1 MPEIK
6 NTFLGGKMNKDL
18 DERLIPKNEYRD
30 ALNVEV
36 STSQGDDVG
45 SLQNTW
51 GNTAHSNI
59 SSVIP
64 GAKCIGSIVDRESDK
79 IYWFIHGTY
88 TDAIAEYDLKSRTT
102 SPVLVDF
109 GMEDSYTQT
118 FTSIDVNPNHSGV
131 NITDLQSLPFLN
143 GTAIVNNA
151 GNEGI
156 SWEISGG
163 TANAMWGRAGYLH
176 LFRDEVNFEEGGRYE
191 VEFEVISIDADVQS
205 NLMLSQHGP
214 NGTNVPCDI
223 YSTGVKKVQWIQGDN
238 AARENQLVFYFN
250 SIDSTEG
257 FRIDNVK
264 VKEVNRFLNF
274 DTVDHITGINILDGM
289 LFWTDGVNEPKKIN
303 IERCKAGSYGVAN
316 FGATTFKGPE
326 LITNGSFTTDSGWE
340 MNSGHF
346 SITGGVIKTIQP
358 APLWYGFKQP
368 NVSVK
373 LGKTYLISIDI
384 GGTFTS
390 GKIGPVI
397 IDENGGW
404 TKPRADQQVS
414 TTGTHT
420 WFLTVGV
427 TDDNS
432 WTNLGGNYT
441 PSSVWFQNETGTLN
455 SGITFDNISVKEIA
469 FDWNRTT
476 KVKDAT
482 GAYTRNIKEEDITL
496 IKKYPLSAPNMELTN
511 TTKAKGSVIKTS
523 CTTPMNT
530 TSENRTRCFA
540 DGSGNVVRYNNF
552 LHTYLRS
559 DVMWLE
565 RLPEESSLGHDSMVQ
580 FDVGPDWSALA
591 PGDNGVG
598 VDYPVFELADKPD
611 RVEQQLGAPVNIVND
626 FTAQTD
632 YHKKAWQSWC
642 SLSPKFHNHIWCI
655 TEGGGYTGFSSAVT
669 LKDFIGGRL
678 WIKPG
683 TNASVA
689 TQEDYW
695 KKGQRIV
702 IGYWAVYNN
711 DSFWTYKDG
720 EGTRL
725 VKPVGASSDSSL
737 LKPDG
742 TTLLDTDDGYGTY
755 LYSPDE
761 KLASAPN
768 DFGGGWTVRD
778 GKYCGDAFT
787 SVGNTYNVNGNW
799 LALNVDATAPDTGY
813 QYLHDF
819 VTNLK
824 VDTSEKSYRLR
835 CTIHVIQDNSP
846 NGYVP
851 IGVSTRNAGPNG
863 AALVAAPVLFNGST
877 PVTPGIYDFE
887 EGIKTVADLP
897 SGAGLS
903 FYKRDDVVCE
913 IYNIQ
918 LEYKSSTQVRLQPL
932 VFEPKPDYEV
942 GDLVKLTNSNKA
954 PNGDDVT
961 VTVKLGNEVIW
972 EESPSKNK
980 SWHYRGANYTSQFAN
995 YFSNDDSTAVQA
1007 PESWQDGITE
1017 GSSDMVNDSNF
1028 YVDAAT
1034 DANLTALSFSG
1045 GTTALNSTSAN
1056 GADWTTSLEMI
1067 YDGAMTTDIDLN
1079 NDLWDARGGG
1089 GFITTGGKIEWIG
1102 NNTNWPNITQK
1113 SSYHGKTNPR
1123 LFFEHN
1129 GEYKCSFDYTQTGIN
1144 TTSGNADQ
1152 GWRIRLEDSEVF
1164 NYDPAFTGDSNVTT
1178 PTTTTRTITYDVNNG
1193 DVGDRTTYG
1202 FNIIGINPQYTPDRT
1217 MSGGTLENIS
1227 CLAND
1232 GNNRISWG
1240 NSSTQCIVSTGT
1252 TSQII
1257 AYPADPTGQKAT
1269 YDSSAVQHGIFELTG
1284 GEYYVIQYEIDNSS
1298 YDPDDHEQRATV
1310 KLFNHDKIAS
1320 SMDQGGIGWM
1330 TSTND
1335 GHIQLPATDGTHKVY
1350 WLQNQTKNQL
1360 EIAFG
1365 PEFSGNF
1372 KNVQV
1377 FPVTVS
1383 TIDYGTGAN
1392 KRKIFDF
1399 EITSIDNNILQLPLE
1414 QHKYWDC
1421 ELVDSDPLF
1430 EKVFPRFAYRW
1441 KYEDGEYSAISA
1453 FTEVA
1458 FLPDEDYRYDAVDGY
1473 NLSMEN
1479 NVRRVLLS
1487 GFDKK
1492 PNGVVE
1498 LDILYKESNSTNVY
1512 TFTTIKNPELQTF
1525 ESFEITKE
1533 KYHALVESRQMLRPY
1548 DNVPRR
1554 ALSQELS
1561 ANRIIFGNYT
1571 QQYNVS
1577 PSDEPDITASL
1588 SSKWIRPAE
1597 DVSKSIKSIRN
1608 YQVGISYLDMFGR
1621 QSPVFSTDGALISID
1636 QKNAHH
1642 ANTITASLNNFPPE
1656 WVTHYKYF
1664 VKDSAAS
1671 YYNIS
1676 LDRIYQAEN
1685 SNHVWLSFPS
1695 SDYNKIK
1702 EDDYLVLKKEHNSDK
1717 AVSPEK
1723 TAKYKVLARRGSA
1736 PDFIKM
1742 TRKNIGGR
1750 IFNSDGKGLEFFS
1763 QPGYGGTADGY
1774 PQQDKLT
1781 FRIKGSIVHDSS
1793 NKALY
1798 EALIDDQTG
1807 RYIRLGQQISN
1818 KPSVFSNYHE
1828 ILHVSRVNHA
1838 QDPSATPQT
1847 DAYAGEEDYYEFTL
1861 VEPLGFDAA
1870 FVGTEYKSN
1879 RKLFLE
1885 YYREEFDE
1893 FDSHFQG
1900 RFFIK
1905 IAKDSDFERYV
1916 SGKQHAD
1923 DVGYNIVNAQNTYWA
1938 HCWEDDDTKNTRD
1951 DRGEDT
1957 DVWLRDRD
1965 NFFWGTPHYNGAT
1978 VTDAYLMANQTLTVN
1993 GSTWTNPITATWE
2006 GTFLEEDYSESIGSE
2021 FPQRFSIFQ
2030 GLSWSWASTW
2040 AGYDGM
2046 PSTNNTAMGNGFV
2059 MGNNYCSFAF
2069 HGVGELDLGDDTQP
2083 GGGSLATFPTTNAD
2097 TNTWA
2102 DAAEYELS
2110 GQWFNNFKLLQQLT
2124 KSGTQFK
2131 WLDDPSETVY
2141 TIEKVMKSAPI
2152 KHFHAKLP
2160 NGSVYGEDGD
2170 GNFLN
2175 HDKENY
2181 GYRIDLQLNK
2191 PIVWSPTATLGSG
2204 YGWNNDD
2211 SHSTLVPFKSGTDG
2225 TTSQIQIIE
2234 KRSSEL
2240 TEASFNPAVFEVEP
2254 KERADLNLYY
2264 ETAKVSMVL
2273 KDGMYIEALNNA
2285 SANDYTN
2292 PSSGGNYTTITDIG
2306 TIYKPAGQPALPYTS
2321 ILGVEALSN
2330 SQFQTPTTTSATSGV
2345 ENWTIDSDMTSVHD
2359 AVNDTITV
2367 SAATNAGDY
2376 ASLWSDVV
2384 TLTDGEEYKLVVDVL
2399 ELDNDTQ
2406 LVGGGSAGIKAII
2419 QGWDGS
2425 AYTNYYPLPGQWP
2438 SLQTGIN
2445 QWKFTPSSADNAGFS
2460 TYKVRIEFTD
2470 TTQTYDSMAK
2480 LNEVS
2485 IKTHFLDETK
2495 PITRIKTGRH
2505 YDWCDNPNKIA
2516 IDHNIWHP
2524 QGSSDSDPGSTL
2536 PSGVTIR
2543 LSERDEFGDTISFK
2557 DYELVDDVECDGTQ
2571 VVVTLPPE
2579 KLDWHNCFSFGNG
2592 VESNR
2597 FRDDFNAVTIDKGPR
2612 VSTTL
2617 KEAYK
2622 EEKRGSGLI
2631 FSGMYNSTSSVN
2643 ELNQFIQAESIT
2655 KELNPEYGSIQKLFT
2670 RNTNIV
2676 ALCEDKILKVLS
2688 NKDALYNAD
2697 GSMQMTSTTKVL
2709 GQAIPF
2715 IGEYGIS
2722 RNPESFANFGY
2733 RVYFTDR
2740 DRGAVLR
2747 LSADGLTPIS
2757 DKDMISYFKY
2767 NLPNA
2772 NTILGTYDE
2781 NRDSYNVTLEDT
2793 TVSFSEKVNGW
2804 TSFKSFLPES
2814 GLSLNGEYYTWKN
2827 GDIWKHHSN
2836 ALRNNFYNTQH
2847 ESSVKFIFNDI
2858 VDEVKNFDTLNY
2870 EGTTSRIYED
2880 SVGEEDQLVKNGWYT
2895 SSISTDLE
2903 SAKVVN
2909 FIDREGKWF
2918 NNITGVS
2925 KTEEDVDIKDFT
2937 SQGLG
2942 IVSSVDAGSHPN
2954 YKTLYLKAVLPDSI
2968 PEVNAIGAGS
2978 GIYYNDG
2985 AVHFTHPYPV
2995 DVTYTEDT
3003 QNSTTGFTVE
3013 SSSQISWAEHTSSE
3027 TTSNPRYYY
3036 VMGVVKGLSPG
3047 NRYYIEADI
3056 ENFSGTD
3063 PCGFSSANMVDW
3075 YIAGADTR
3083 TRSSDGKIFVSFT
3096 YDDNKWSSVNQAFGE
3111 DGVGIHFHKH
3121 HGTSGT
3127 VKNIKCIN
3135 ITPKIDDMTHSV
3147 NTSST
3152 DRSQAVDVIKTN
3164 LEVGSSSAVAKN
3176 LYIHSQTIGG
3186 LKYAVASSKFTVTTS
3201 NPNVTIG
3208 TLVDLGS
3215 GSSSAGYYDNV
3226 IQIPITIDYS
3236 TGNLFPDENVESY
3249 ISVTGVP
3256 TLAID
3261 Q

>member
-1 MPEIK
+1 
-6 NTFLGGKMNKDL
+6 MNKDL

-51 GNTAHSNI
+51 GNTVHSDI

-64 GAKCIGSIVDRESDK
+64 GAKCVGSIVDRESDK
-79 IYWFIHGTY
+79 TYWFIHGIY
-88 TDAIAEYDLKSRTT
+88 TDAIAEYDLKSRTV

-118 FTSIDVNPNHSGV
+118 FTSTDVNSNYSGV
-131 NITDLQSLPFLN
+131 NVVDNQGVPFTN
-143 GTAIVNNA
+143 GALVVSNA

-156 SWEISGG
+156 SWGISGG
-163 TANAMWGRAGYLH
+163 TANAAWGRAGYLS
-176 LFRDEVNFEEGGRYE
+176 LFVDEVNFEEGGKYE
-191 VEFEVISIDADVQS
+191 VEFEVVSIDTDLQS
-205 NLMLSQHGP
+205 SLVLSNHGP
-214 NGTNVPCDI
+214 NSTDMPCDI
-223 YSTGVKKVQWIQGDN
+223 YSTGVKKVQWIQGDSV
-238 AARENQLVFYFN
+238 ARENQLVFYFDSIN
-250 SIDSTEG
+250 STKG
-257 FRIDNVK
+257 FKIDNVK

-303 IERCKAGSYGVAN
+303 IERCKAGSYGIAN
-316 FGATTFKGPE
+316 FGTTTFKGPE
-326 LITNGSFTTDSGWE
+326 LITNGAFDTNSNWELDTGWDITSGVAE
-340 MNSGHF
+340 I
-346 SITGGVIKTIQP
+346 ITAVGQWSKIRQ
-358 APLWYGFKQP
+358 L
-368 NVSVK
+368 NV
-373 LGKTYLISIDI
+373 LIERGKTYTVSMDI
-384 GGTFTS
+384 GATGSTIGGQIGFVLVDEHGTYTKLGNS
-390 GKIGPVI
+390 SLWASSPGTYT
-397 IDENGGW
+397 W
-404 TKPRADQQVS
+404 TL
-414 TTGTHT
+414 TT
-420 WFLTVGV
+420 GV
-427 TDDNS
+427 TDMVGYYSPNS
-432 WTNLGGNYT
+432 NYT
-441 PSSVWFQNETGTLN
+441 ASSLWVQNESSNPMEIGT
-455 SGITFDNISVKEIA
+455 TFDNISVKEVA

-482 GAYTRNIKEEDITL
+482 GTYTRNIKEEDITL

-511 TTKAKGSVIKTS
+511 TSKAKGSVIKTS

-530 TSENRTRCFA
+530 TPEGRSRSFA

-559 DVMWLE
+559 DAMWLE
-565 RLPEESSLGHDSMVQ
+565 RLPAESSLGHDTMVQ
-580 FDVGPDWSALA
+580 LDVGPDWSSLT

-598 VDYPVFELADKPD
+598 VDYPVFELADKPT
-611 RVEQQLGAPVNIVND
+611 VVASYLGAPVNMVND
-626 FTAQTD
+626 FTSQTD
-632 YHKKAWQSWC
+632 YYKKAWQLWC
-642 SLSPKFHNHIWCI
+642 SLGPKTLQHIWCVH
-655 TEGGGYTGFSSAVT
+655 EGGGYKGFSSAVT
-669 LKDFIGGRL
+669 LKDLIGGRL
-678 WIKPG
+678 WLGIGKNEG
-683 TNASVA
+683 VDD
-689 TQEDYW
+689 QEDYW

-702 IGYWAVYNN
+702 IGYWDIFSNA
-711 DSFWTYKDG
+711 SFWTYIDG
-720 EGTRL
+720 DGTRL
-725 VKPVGASSDSSL
+725 VKPVGASSNKPL
-737 LKPDG
+737 LKADG
-742 TTLLDTDDGYGTY
+742 TTLLDVDDGYGAY
-755 LYSPDE
+755 LYDPEE

-787 SVGNTYNVNGNW
+787 SVADTYNVNGN
-799 LALNVDATAPDTGY
+799 LLVLNNVATAPDTGW

-819 VTNLK
+819 ATNLK
-824 VDTSEKSYRLR
+824 VSSDDSYYRFK
-835 CTIHVIQDNSP
+835 CTVHLIQDNSTANSVDNWAP
-846 NGYVP
+846 FGISTMNAATNTTVHSPPLFFNG
-851 IGVSTRNAGPNG
+851 NG
-863 AALVAAPVLFNGST
+863 ATLVA
-877 PVTPGIYDFE
+877 PGIYNIE
-887 EGIKTVADLP
+887 KYLKVVPGQP
-897 SGAGLS
+897 SGAGFS
-903 FYKRDDVVCE
+903 FYKRNDCIVEV
-913 IYNIQ
+913 YNIQ
-918 LEYKSSTQVRLQPL
+918 LEHKASTQVRLQPL

-954 PNGDDVT
+954 PNGDDIT
-961 VTVKLGNEVIW
+961 VTVKLTDEINW
-972 EESPSKNK
+972 EDSPSSKRKWN
-980 SWHYRGANYTSQFAN
+980 YRGANG
-995 YFSNDDSTAVQA
+995 YFVNDAGTAVQA

-1017 GSSDMVNDSNF
+1017 GSDMIHDSDFDVSAG
-1028 YVDAAT
+1028 VAAS
-1034 DANLTALSFSG
+1034 LTTLSFSG
-1045 GTTALNSTSAN
+1045 GTTTLNSTTAN
-1056 GADWTTSLEMI
+1056 SADWTTSLEMI

-1079 NDLWDARGGG
+1079 NDLWEERGGG
-1089 GFITTGGKIEWIG
+1089 FTTNSGIIG
-1102 NNTNWPNITQK
+1102 WTDNGADWPNITQK

-1123 LFFEHN
+1123 LFFEHD
-1129 GEYKCSFDYTQTGIN
+1129 GEYKVSFDYTQYGIN
-1144 TTSGNADQ
+1144 TSSGSATQ
-1152 GWRIRLEDSEVF
+1152 GWRIRLEDSKVF
-1164 NYDPAFTGDSNVTT
+1164 NYDTVYTGDSNVTT
-1178 PTTTTRTITYDVNNG
+1178 PTTQTRTITYDVGNTS
-1193 DVGDRTTYG
+1193 VSDRTTYG
-1202 FNIIGINPQYTPDRT
+1202 LNIIGCNPQAEPDRT
-1217 MSGGTLENIS
+1217 LGGGTLDNIS

-1232 GNNRISWG
+1232 GDNRISWG
-1240 NSSTQCIVSTGT
+1240 GGSQCVVSAGT

-1257 AYPADPTGQKAT
+1257 AYPADSTGQRAT
-1269 YDSSAVQHGIFELTG
+1269 DPPYDGIFELTD
-1284 GEYYVIQYEIDNSS
+1284 GEYYAIEYYITSS
-1298 YDPDDHEQRATV
+1298 NYDPDDHEQRATI
-1310 KLFNHDKIAS
+1310 KLFNHDKVTS
-1320 SMDQGGIGWM
+1320 SVDQGGIGWVSN
-1330 TSTND
+1330 TTD
-1335 GHIQLPATDGTHKVY
+1335 GHVQLPATDGTHKVY
-1350 WLQNQTKNQL
+1350 WLQNQTKNQV

-1365 PEFSGNF
+1365 PDFSGNF
-1372 KNVQV
+1372 KNVEV
-1377 FPVTVS
+1377 YPVTVS
-1383 TIDYGTGAN
+1383 TIDYGTGVD

-1399 EITSIDNNILQLPLE
+1399 QITSIDNSLLQLPLE

-1441 KYEDGEYSAISA
+1441 RYEDGEYSAISA

-1458 FLPDEDYRYDAVDGY
+1458 FLPNEDYKYDAVNGY

-1487 GFDKK
+1487 GFDKI

-1533 KYHALVESRQMLRPY
+1533 KYHALVESKQMLRPY

-1571 QQYNVS
+1571 QQYDIS
-1577 PSDEPDITASL
+1577 PSDEPDITVSL

-1597 DVSKSIKSIRN
+1597 DVGKSIKSIRS

-1621 QSPVFSTDGALISID
+1621 QSPVFSTDGALISVD
-1636 QKNAHH
+1636 QKNAVH

-1664 VKDSAAS
+1664 IKDSAAS

-1676 LDRIYQAEN
+1676 LDRVYQAEN
-1685 SNHVWLSFPS
+1685 SSHVWLSFPS

-1723 TAKYKVLARRGSA
+1723 TTKYKVLARRGSA

-1742 TRKNIGGR
+1742 TRKNVGGR

-1763 QPGYGGTADGY
+1763 QSSYGGTADGY

-1798 EALIDDQTG
+1798 EALVDDQTG
-1807 RYIRLGQQISN
+1807 RYIRLGQLISN
-1818 KPSVFSNYHE
+1818 KPSLFSNYHE
-1828 ILHVSRVNHA
+1828 VLHVSRVNHA
-1838 QDPSATPQT
+1838 QDPDADPQT

-1870 FVGTEYKSN
+1870 FVGTEYSSS

-1885 YYREEFDE
+1885 YYREEFNE
-1893 FDSHFQG
+1893 FDNHFQG

-1916 SGKQHAD
+1916 SGKQSAD
-1923 DVGYNIVNAQNTYWA
+1923 DVGYNITNAQNAFWA
-1938 HCWEDDDTKNTRD
+1938 HCWEDDDTKNTED
-1951 DRGEDT
+1951 ERGKDT
-1957 DVWLRDRD
+1957 DVWLRDKD
-1965 NFFWGTPHYNGAT
+1965 NFNWGASHYNGAS
-1978 VTDAYLMANQTLTVN
+1978 VTDAYYMNDQTLTVG
-1993 GSTWTNPITATWE
+1993 GSAWTNPITATWE
-2006 GTFLEEDYSESIGSE
+2006 GTFLEEDYGEPIDNE
-2021 FPQRFSIFQ
+2021 IPQRFSIFQ
-2030 GLSWSWASTW
+2030 GLGWNWSSSYE
-2040 AGYDGM
+2040 GYEGM
-2046 PSTNNTAMGNGFV
+2046 PSTNNANMGNGFV

-2069 HGVGELDLGDDTQP
+2069 HGIGELDTGADSSP
-2083 GGGSLATFPTTNAD
+2083 GGGTTSSTPTTNAD

-2102 DAAEYELS
+2102 DAAEHELS

-2124 KSGTQFK
+2124 KSGTQFR
-2131 WLDDPSETVY
+2131 WHDDPSETVY

-2152 KHFHAKLP
+2152 KNFQAQLP
-2160 NGSVYGEDGD
+2160 SGDVYGEDGD

-2175 HDKENY
+2175 HGKENY

-2191 PIVWSPTATLGSG
+2191 PIVWSPTATLSSG
-2204 YGWNNDD
+2204 YGWNNDN
-2211 SHSTLVPFKSGTDG
+2211 SHNTLIPFKDGTDG

-2264 ETAKVSMVL
+2264 ETPKVGVFL

-2285 SANDYTN
+2285 SINDYTN
-2292 PSSGGNYTTITDIG
+2292 PSSGGNYATITDIG

-2321 ILGVEALSN
+2321 ILGVETLSN

-2345 ENWTIDSDMTSVHD
+2345 ENWTLDSDMTAVHD
-2359 AVNDTITV
+2359 AANATITV
-2367 SAATNAGDY
+2367 SAATNAGNY
-2376 ASLWSDVV
+2376 ASLTSDVI
-2384 TLTDGEEYKLVVDVL
+2384 TLTDGEEYRLAVDVL

-2406 LVGGGSAGIKAII
+2406 LVGGGSAGIKVII

-2425 AYTNYYPLPGQWP
+2425 ATTSYYPLPGQWP
-2438 SLQTGIN
+2438 SLQAGIN
-2445 QWKFTPSSADNAGFS
+2445 QWVFAPDSTANSGYS

-2470 TTQTYDSMAK
+2470 TTQTYASMAK

-2485 IKTHFLDETK
+2485 VKTHLLDETK

-2516 IDHNIWHP
+2516 IDHDVWHP

-2536 PSGVTIR
+2536 PSGVTVR
-2543 LSERDEFGDTISFK
+2543 LSERDEFGDTVFFK

-2571 VVVTLPPE
+2571 VVVTLPPD

-2617 KEAYK
+2617 KETYK
-2622 EEKRGSGLI
+2622 EEKRSSGLI
-2631 FSGMYNSTSSVN
+2631 FSGIYNSISSVN

-2655 KELNPEYGSIQKLFT
+2655 KDLNPEYGSIQKLFT

-2676 ALCEDKILKVLS
+2676 ALCEDKILKVLA

-2697 GSMQMTSTTKVL
+2697 GSMQMTSTSKVL

-2715 IGEYGIS
+2715 VGEYGIS

-2772 NTILGTYDE
+2772 NTIIGTYDE

-2836 ALRNNFYNTQH
+2836 ALRNNFYNTQY

-2858 VDEVKNFDTLNY
+2858 VDEVKNFDTLSY
-2870 EGTTSRIYED
+2870 EGTTSRIYES
-2880 SVGEEDQLVKNGWYT
+2880 SVGEEDQLIKNGWYT
-2895 SSISTDLE
+2895 SSINTDLE

-2909 FIDREGKWF
+2909 FIDKEGKWF

-2925 KTEEDVDIKDFT
+2925 KTEEDIDIKDFT

-2942 IVSSVDAGSHPN
+2942 VVSDVNVGGYPN
-2954 YKTLYLKAVLPDSI
+2954 YKTLYLKAILPDSI

-2978 GIYYNDG
+2978 GVYTNSIGTLGYPDI
-2985 AVHFTHPYPV
+2985 THA
-2995 DVTYTEDT
+2995 EDT
-3003 QNSTTGFTVE
+3003 LDSTTGYE
-3013 SSSQISWAEHTSSE
+3013 AQSSSQIIFQQHDG
-3027 TTSNPRYYY
+3027 SNLSTDNDAPKIRYLTGI
-3036 VMGVVKGLSPG
+3036 VDNLKDG
-3047 NRYYIEADI
+3047 NQYHIEADI
-3056 ENFSGTD
+3056 TFTNTPSDPVGFSGE
-3063 PCGFSSANMVDW
+3063 NMVDVTNDNRRR
-3075 YIAGADTR
+3075 AT
-3083 TRSSDGKIFVSFT
+3083 DGKISCTFT
-3096 YDDNKWSSVNQAFGE
+3096 YNSKVWNGTTFGS
-3111 DGVGIHFHKH
+3111 GVDGIHFLKTWDAE
-3121 HGTSGT
+3121 GV
-3127 VKNIKCIN
+3127 VKNIRCTN
-3135 ITPKIDDMTHSV
+3135 TTLRIDDVTYSV
-3147 NTSST
+3147 NTSPT
-3152 DRSQAVDVIKTN
+3152 DGSQTTNVIKTN

-3176 LYIHSQTIGG
+3176 LYIHAQTVGG
-3186 LKYAVASSKFTVTTS
+3186 LKYAVASSKFRITTS
-3201 NPNVTIG
+3201 NPNVAIG

-3215 GSSSAGYYDNV
+3215 GSSSAGYHGNV

-3249 ISVTGVP
+3249 INITGVP